1 MKTLVIYAHP
11 DHESHAKHTLE
22 LVEAKLKHG
31 KEDYEVLD
39 LYHIKFDPVLSKEEL
54 YERREK
60 GPLADVAK
68 MQKKISDSDHL
79 IVIYPIWW
87 NGMPAILKGFID
99 RVFGPGFAY
108 KYVNGIPHGLL
119 KGKKATV
126 FATTGSKKL
135 LTCLFLGNRFKKNA
149 TRDIF
154 GFCGIKA
161 KVYHTDAA
169 LGLNDN
175 QKEKIRKNVEKALK

>member
-22 LVEAKLKHG
+22 LVESKLKHR
-31 KEDYEVLD
+31 KENYEVLD
-39 LYHIKFDPVLSKEEL
+39 LYHMKFDPVLSKEEM
-54 YERREK
+54 YERKKK
-60 GPLADVAK
+60 GPMHDVAK
-68 MQKKISDSDHL
+68 MQEKITDSNHL

-99 RVFGPGFAY
+99 RVFSGGYAF
-108 KYVNGIPHGLL
+108 KYTNGMPRGLL

-126 FATTGSKKL
+126 FVSTGSKKWM
-135 LTCLFLGNRFKKNA
+135 TCIFLGNRFKKNA
-149 TRDIF
+149 VRDIF

-161 KVYHTDAA
+161 KVYQVDAA
-169 LGLNDN
+169 LTLTDT
-175 QKEKIRKNVEKALK
+175 QREKIRKNVEKALE